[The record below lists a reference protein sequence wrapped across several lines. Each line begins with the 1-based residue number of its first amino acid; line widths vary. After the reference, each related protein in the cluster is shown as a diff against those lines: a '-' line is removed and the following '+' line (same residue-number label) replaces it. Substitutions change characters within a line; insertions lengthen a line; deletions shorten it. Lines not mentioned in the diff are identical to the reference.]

1 MINILNKVAS
11 MGNKVATLTGAL
23 RLKFEQIYCDDISIY
38 YSERSYKLD
47 PQLSLQQLIK
57 DKLKIS
63 EKILFDQWIL
73 EQYPDLDLIE
83 ATSAWQQKVKSE
95 ARVNVFQKH
104 LRILR
109 VDGIKYFY
117 RLGNKNLE
125 LIFLCDTS
133 DDKFIKKIHHF
144 LAWELDDERFQNM
157 MPSSIKPELIAAI
170 PSIPQ
175 IDKIVN
181 FTNDPNK
188 YCLACMEIDKLPI
201 GETPAW
207 DSFLYQFKREI
218 YRELFMAWVFSVFK
232 DDNFGRQLC
241 WINGMGKTGKSTAMS
256 VIRDY
261 LQTINSELTRTIE
274 DTWREDKFSLAAYKN
289 CRLALVANN
298 INRGLLR
305 RITIQNLTG
314 NDPVTIRKMCKENE
328 SATIYSKV
336 LVCSNYPPFVHVHL
350 EHEIS
355 RIIYL
360 ELDNQRCY
368 AAANAWKRE
377 TDGEW
382 NILLKAEFLM
392 FLNKCEQYYYKHLA
406 ADGHNFIIY
415 PEMLE
420 DISIGASDI
429 KESMDAYWEHH
440 WVKDDTIGAVT
451 INTIFNDFVRFM
463 EDTGKNKKSL
473 FRSYL
478 YTKIRE
484 LQIDIKELGV
494 GKTHYIVGW
503 KHTGHN
509 ATLQGLISRK
519 VNQINKEL
527 GK

>member
-1 MINILNKVAS
+1 MSRGTIDLK
-11 MGNKVATLTGAL
+11 LTSVL
-23 RLKFEQIYCDDISIY
+23 RKKFSDVYCDHLNLY
-38 YSERSYKLD
+38 YNEKAYKLD
-47 PQLSLQQLIK
+47 PDLSLQALLK
-57 DKLKIS
+57 DKLRIP
-63 EKILFDQWIL
+63 EKPLFDQWIL
-73 EQYPDLDLIE
+73 EQYPDMDLIE
-83 ATSAWQQKVKSE
+83 AISAWQRKLIETARPNPFSTHLKILKQVGVVHFYKSSG
-95 ARVNVFQKH
+95 VGNQVSFICDTNDTVFLKKLHAFFVWEIQDKH
-104 LRILR
+104 LRSMPPCAL
-109 VDGIKYFY
+109 KT
-117 RLGNKNLE
+117 E
-125 LIFLCDTS
+125 LF
-133 DDKFIKKIHHF
+133 
-144 LAWELDDERFQNM
+144 AALDED
-157 MPSSIKPELIAAI
+157 I
-170 PSIPQ
+170 IPQ

-181 FTNDPNK
+181 FSNDPNK
-188 YCLACMEIDKLPI
+188 YCLACMEIDKLPE

-218 YRELFMAWVFSVFK
+218 YRELFMAWVYSVFK

-328 SATIYSKV
+328 SAVIYSKV

-355 RIIYL
+355 RILYL

-382 NILLKAEFLM
+382 NVLLKVEFLM
-392 FLNKCEQYYYKHLA
+392 FLKKCEPYYYKHLA
-406 ADGHNFIIY
+406 PDGHNFKIY

-429 KESMDAYWEHH
+429 KESMDAYWEYH
-440 WVKDDTIGAVT
+440 WVKDENAGVTT

-503 KHTGHN
+503 KKTGHK
-509 ATLQGLISRK
+509 ATLQGLITRK